1 MEKLL
6 FNLHACNQFGWFYI
20 DSSKCIANNCIL
32 FIDIFDSN
40 KILSNEKKIYL
51 RQRRL
56 AEQRMNCYS
65 CYLAFQNEPKLNTP
79 LINDLTKTGNE
90 NTNGIQP
97 ASFNYEV
104 HKICLHSAPARMKES

>member
-40 KILSNEKKIYL
+40 KILSNEKKY
-51 RQRRL
+51 
-56 AEQRMNCYS
+56 
-65 CYLAFQNEPKLNTP
+65 T
-79 LINDLTKTGNE
+79 
-90 NTNGIQP
+90 
-97 ASFNYEV
+97 
-104 HKICLHSAPARMKES
+104 